1 MNVIKLIVKYKKTGY
16 MKYLSHLEMVN
27 LIERILRR
35 VKVPFEFSEGY
46 NPKPQIS
53 FAAPLA
59 VGVIS
64 QAEYFDV
71 KIKKKFDLDRIINI
85 DKSYLPE
92 GIEFIDAKFTKKTK
106 SIMALVKSAD
116 YILKTELKDDVD
128 KDYLKSKLSDFLN
141 EDEIIWTKIRK
152 KKKPIDKDILKLIN
166 KFSVLH
172 KNNNEVFFS
181 INAKTGSSGNLKPE
195 VALNKFLE
203 YIPLEKKE
211 DYIVIER
218 KEIYKEN
225 FDSII

>member
-1 MNVIKLIVKYKKTGY
+1 MSVIKLIVKYKKTGY

-27 LIERILRR
+27 LIERVLRR
-35 VKVPFEFSEGY
+35 VNVPFEFSEGY

-71 KIKKKFDLDRIINI
+71 KIKSKFDLNKIKKI
-85 DKSYLPE
+85 DKSFLPK
-92 GIEFIDAKFTKKTK
+92 GIEFIDAKFTKNKK

-116 YILKTELKDDVD
+116 YILKTKMKDDID
-128 KDYLKSKLSDFLN
+128 KNYLINKLEDFLN
-141 EDEIIWTKIRK
+141 EDEIIWTKIRRK
-152 KKKPIDKDILKLIN
+152 KSPIDKDILKLIN
-166 KFSVLH
+166 KFSFLH
-172 KNNNEVFFS
+172 KNNNEVFFK

-203 YIPLEKKE
+203 YASLEKKD
-211 DYIVIER
+211 DYIMVER
-218 KEIYKEN
+218 KEIYKEK
-225 FDSII
+225 FEPII